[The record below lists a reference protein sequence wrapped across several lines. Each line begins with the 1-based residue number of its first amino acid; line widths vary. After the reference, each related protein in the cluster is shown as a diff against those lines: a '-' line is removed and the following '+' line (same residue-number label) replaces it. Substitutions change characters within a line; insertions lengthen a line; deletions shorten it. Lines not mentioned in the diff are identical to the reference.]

1 MFDFGIGYTEIMVIA
16 MVALIVIGPKDL
28 PKVLRHL
35 GQMTAAMRRMAG
47 EFQRHLDDAMK
58 EAGVDEMRRE
68 VTAMTSG
75 LKNDLGGGA
84 LDDTLRKTENDIRN
98 AMSGS
103 PAAPAPAAP
112 TTAAPSPAAPALPDA
127 SGPAAALPP
136 APPARPEPAAQP
148 APAAPAPPEAARAPA
163 PAVVPPPAAT
173 VPEPAANGRDRP

>member
-28 PKVLRHL
+28 PKVLRHI

-58 EAGVDEMRRE
+58 ETGVDEVRRE

-75 LKNDLGGGA
+75 LKADLTGGN

-98 AMSGS
+98 AMSGAS
-103 PAAPAPAAP
+103 AVPSTPVAPAPAPQLAE
-112 TTAAPSPAAPALPDA
+112 AA
-127 SGPAAALPP
+127 GPATALPP
-136 APPARPEPAAQP
+136 APAVS
-148 APAAPAPPEAARAPA
+148 PA
-163 PAVVPPPAAT
+163 PAVAAT
-173 VPEPAANGRDRP
+173 GEAAPEPAVQPPPVKDADPVANGRERA